1 MARRKSTGFNWNRQG
16 ANSRFRAP
24 DATVLQPSCR
34 TCGQPRVWP
43 EGVLEGAVPA
53 CLVAVLPVATG
64 MFLGLDSST
73 QSLTA
78 VLIDP
83 AGGNIAAQAAV
94 NFGADLPAYGCPNGF
109 IPGGA
114 GGEVHSDPRMWLEA
128 IDLVFRR
135 LAAKADLSRVEA
147 VAVSGQQH
155 GSVYLDDSFE
165 TRLAALD
172 PAHPLKD
179 QLAPAFTRQSAP
191 IWMDTATTAECAEI
205 AAAAGGNAEVC
216 KRSGSVAVERFTG
229 PQIRRFSKTR
239 PDLYQKTSRIHL
251 VSSFVGSVL
260 AGKSIAI
267 DPGDGAGMNLLN
279 LGTLDWDP
287 VLLDATAPRLRDK
300 LPPVAAAH
308 TVAGPVSP
316 YFTARHGLP
325 AACKVALSTG
335 DNPSSLVG
343 MGATTPGQ
351 VVISLG
357 TSDTFFAAMEQPR
370 TDPAGFGH
378 VFGNPAGGF
387 MSLICFRNGSLAR
400 EALRD
405 ALGVDWE
412 AFDEAGLALTPPG
425 NGGNRMLPFFGP
437 EITPRRDF
445 TGPVRKGAAEFE
457 AGGNPAAQVR
467 ALLEGQFLNMRLHS
481 QWIGETPSSIRLTGG
496 ASQNNGIARLV
507 ANIFQA
513 SVERLAVSNS
523 AALGA
528 ALRAAHACGRNLAAL
543 QSVFCAPA
551 SGSRIEPDPTL
562 AATYDRAL
570 ADFRELLASA

>member
-1 MARRKSTGFNWNRQG
+1 
-16 ANSRFRAP
+16 
-24 DATVLQPSCR
+24 
-34 TCGQPRVWP
+34 
-43 EGVLEGAVPA
+43 
-53 CLVAVLPVATG
+53 

-83 AGGNIAAQAAV
+83 AAGSVVAQAAV
-94 NFGADLPAYGCPNGF
+94 NFGQDLPQRGCPNGF
-109 IPGGA
+109 LPGGSD
-114 GGEVHSDPRMWLEA
+114 GEVHADPRMWLEA
-128 IDLVFRR
+128 LDLALDR
-135 LAAKADLSRVEA
+135 LAAAADLSRVVA

-155 GSVYLDDSFE
+155 GSVYLDSSFDA
-165 TRLAALD
+165 RLAALD
-172 PAHPLKD
+172 PAQPLEP
-179 QLAPAFTRQSAP
+179 QLAPALTRATAP
-191 IWMDTATTAECAEI
+191 IWMDTSTGAECAEI

-216 KRSGSVAVERFTG
+216 RRSGSVTIERFTG
-229 PQIRRFSKTR
+229 PQIRRFFKND
-239 PDLYQKTSRIHL
+239 PDRYRATARIHL
-251 VSSFVGSVL
+251 VSSFIGSVL
-260 AGKSIAI
+260 AGRSIAI

-279 LGTLDWDP
+279 LACLDWDP
-287 VLLDATAPRLRDK
+287 LLLDATAPDLRVK
-300 LPPVAAAH
+300 LPPVAPAH
-308 TVAGPVSP
+308 SIAGPIAR

-325 AACKVALSTG
+325 ADCRVALATG

-357 TSDTFFAAMEQPR
+357 TSDTFFAAMNEPH

-405 ALGVDWE
+405 SLALDWS

-425 NGGNRMLPFFGP
+425 NGGNRMLPFYGP

-445 TGPVRKGAAEFE
+445 SGPVRQGSPAFE
-457 AGGNPAAQVR
+457 AGGDPPAQVR

-481 QWIGETPSSIRLTGG
+481 QWIGVAPDRIRLTGG

-513 SVERLAVSNS
+513 RVERLAVSNS

-528 ALRAAHACGRNLAAL
+528 ALRAAHACGHDLAAL
-543 QSVFCAPA
+543 QAALCAPA
-551 SGSRIEPDPTL
+551 AGSLIDPQPAL
-562 AATYDRAL
+562 APVYDQAL
-570 ADFRELLASA
+570 ADYRELLGRTAAA